1 MFDSIRLGIIKSVG
15 DSLDNKENERK
26 KSSFKLGN
34 FIKEKILRMYGIN
47 KKNSGFFRNKQSDS
61 NEVESSDLLPHD
73 NTKF

>member
-1 MFDSIRLGIIKSVG
+1 M
-15 DSLDNKENERK
+15 DNKETEKK

-47 KKNSGFFRNKQSDS
+47 KKNNNIFGQKQNDS
-61 NEVESSDLLPHD
+61 NEEVASSDLLPHD